1 MNKLLLSRMV
11 QTYHRSPHGHPAS
24 QFITMLWV
32 NWIWRHPSLDANQS
46 TPTSMQELML
56 HNCLTVTWSI
66 CTTPSTASVLYLSH
80 LPTSMAV
87 VKLLYRPHIDTCHC
101 TSTGNTYAQ
110 LNLTHSIGV
119 NHCDSLF
126 KLWHYHTC
134 CRPCSNWTEET
145 VAATICCYIL
155 LETLLMLLHPFAAA
169 SFHDSLILG

>member
-1 MNKLLLSRMV
+1 M
-11 QTYHRSPHGHPAS
+11 
-24 QFITMLWV
+24 
-32 NWIWRHPSLDANQS
+32 DANQS
-46 TPTSMQELML
+46 TPTSMLELML

-87 VKLLYRPHIDTCHC
+87 VKLLYQPHIDTCPVKLLYWPHINTCPCTC
-101 TSTGNTYAQ
+101 TSTGHTYAH
-110 LNLTHSIGV
+110 LNLTHSIGA

-134 CRPCSNWTEET
+134 CRPRSNWTEET

-169 SFHDSLILG
+169 SFHDSLMLG